1 MIIISWKI
9 PARLFTGLCVD
20 HTMYSCEAKRC
31 EPAHIWLYL
40 HYDAE
45 TVSRTIESFGYFK
58 EQDHPAMFTLII
70 EEPATELSSFHSN
83 SSSGITLKTCRLLQ
97 NLGNLVL
104 LAWIYIWFLGYK
116 HYFIEIIYFLQLAIS
131 CSRRRVSVLWTSSV
145 RRSSIFSFFF
155 GFKIFFS
162 YWNWEGLLYFSFLY
176 QYYITKKK

>member
-1 MIIISWKI
+1 MVWTYRKFKFQKFGRYGDQNFNWEHTKHDWICWENCTIFYFGSLICITRRILIIISWKM
-9 PARLFTGLCVD
+9 PAPLFTGLCVD

-83 SSSGITLKTCRLLQ
+83 SSSGITLKTCRHLQ
-97 NLGNLVL
+97 NLLEVSK
-104 LAWIYIWFLGYK
+104 AFYCSWHCFS
-116 HYFIEIIYFLQLAIS
+116 IIM
-131 CSRRRVSVLWTSSV
+131 
-145 RRSSIFSFFF
+145 
-155 GFKIFFS
+155 
-162 YWNWEGLLYFSFLY
+162 
-176 QYYITKKK
+176 